1 MRYANHV
8 LPCDYQ
14 FSKKLFMGKT
24 PLGAK
29 RKATLSFLLGGMTQ
43 MSTVYRGVVP
53 GVAGGTMADQTY
65 LNREGQII
73 PTILLLAPPD
83 FQTILW
89 PCKE

>member
-1 MRYANHV
+1 
-8 LPCDYQ
+8 
-14 FSKKLFMGKT
+14 MGKT

-83 FQTILW
+83 FQTFLRSWYRHDLGDFGRIKE
-89 PCKE
+89 PCKANVNL

>member
-14 FSKKLFMGKT
+14 FSNKLFMGKT

-83 FQTILW
+83 FQTFLRSW
-89 PCKE
+89 

>member
-83 FQTILW
+83 FQTFLRSW
-89 PCKE
+89 